1 MDIGEKLKCAR
12 SSAQLTQE
20 QAAEALG
27 VSRQTISNWENEK
40 TYPDIIAVIKMSD
53 IYNISLDELLKGSNK
68 SDYFSYLEESTNMVK
83 IKKHFSEILII
94 IAFLIIFAV
103 SLLVFWCFIN
113 GSDALGYALV
123 FLYIV
128 FPVTILIL
136 SFLIGRRELFGRK
149 NFYSSIIFGIMYM
162 LAEYL
167 TFNMANMIS
176 FNKLNIPHFELILI
190 GTAISAFGY
199 IAGKMIKHI
208 IKKRK

>member
-94 IAFLIIFAV
+94 IAFLIIFSV
-103 SLLVFWCFIN
+103 SLLVFWCFIS

>member
-53 IYNISLDELLKGSNK
+53 IYNISLDELLKGNNK

-103 SLLVFWCFIN
+103 SLLVFWCFIS

-149 NFYSSIIFGIMYM
+149 NFYSSIIFGIII
-162 LAEYL
+162 
-167 TFNMANMIS
+167 IS
-176 FNKLNIPHFELILI
+176 I
-190 GTAISAFGY
+190 Y
-199 IAGKMIKHI
+199 
-208 IKKRK
+208 

>member
-53 IYNISLDELLKGSNK
+53 IYNISLDELLKGNNK

-103 SLLVFWCFIN
+103 SLLVFWCFII

-176 FNKLNIPHFELILI
+176 FDKLNIPHFELILI